1 MPAVLCTVCVGV
13 TGHGQESVKWGA
25 GSMRG
30 EDMKGWGE
38 GVKAAGAIG
47 AVMLAR
53 RRMLASVPCR
63 AVSCRVLPCPAVS
76 CRVAA
81 VRDILLWM
89 MTVDAPGDG
98 AKNRL
103 EKSFRRL
110 DMNGRPARVMD

>member
-1 MPAVLCTVCVGV
+1 
-13 TGHGQESVKWGA
+13 
-25 GSMRG
+25 MRG

-63 AVSCRVLPCPAVS
+63 AVS

>member
-1 MPAVLCTVCVGV
+1 
-13 TGHGQESVKWGA
+13 
-25 GSMRG
+25 MRG

-63 AVSCRVLPCPAVS
+63 AVPCRAVPCPAVS

>member
-13 TGHGQESVKWGA
+13 TGHGQESAKWGGGQYA
-25 GSMRG
+25 GRRYEGLGRRCEGCRG
-30 EDMKGWGE
+30 DRGCHACQ
-38 GVKAAGAIG
+38 KAYAGK
-47 AVMLAR
+47 
-53 RRMLASVPCR
+53 R
-63 AVSCRVLPCPAVS
+63 AVP